1 MITPS
6 IIAGGTPSAAAGM
19 TKHLQTQ
26 TLDRDQEFAAAYY
39 NRGAGM
45 AEDEVLRVMATRVAD
60 GRMDFSQARDQL
72 MDNWMRTPGADR
84 GRRQEKETEFAER
97 LSEAALTLSEGKP
110 LPVQIGVLRSDM
122 HPMVLKGLG
131 LDDGKPLDDSRINAL
146 LSGHRADGK
155 PIEGKRYQKA
165 YDSDPNPATGES
177 KRMSPVGSLGLCPSP
192 DKSISVAFA
201 FGSEVE
207 RAMIFRAHIESAR
220 EAVAWMATEIGQA
233 RQGAGGKDGRVPG
246 EVGWIEFTHHT
257 ARRTT
262 AVVENGEVTF
272 AQKSGTPGDP
282 DLHTH
287 FLIPG
292 AVFLPDGKVSALDSM
307 AVAGFRVAADG
318 YYHARMAT
326 RLRDDGFAVELDE
339 RTGAARMTAI
349 PEDVS
354 RLFSKRM
361 NLGEDVAR
369 ARAAKDGLEWDALA
383 PAQQA
388 ARIGN
393 AAQDYEQREKG
404 GKDDVADVA
413 SWRQQAK
420 DIGWE
425 PPLSFMAAERAS
437 EHAREG
443 PELTREGRDRVAY
456 DIALPWLDGEL
467 QGRAVVQHWD
477 LQRAAFRGLTATR
490 CDGLADMKRV
500 TRLMHD
506 GGVLQYGEKTA
517 VRFAQ
522 EPGKRH
528 VSVTTNMHIDDER
541 EFVALAKAAAAD
553 RNGALTPWQIERAAQ
568 ASGLDFSKEHGKAQL
583 QAMHRLGEGGRFGVA
598 IGAAGSGKSAMLRPL
613 VAAWGER
620 GREVW
625 GASLAWRQADEMA
638 DAGIDR
644 RHVKA
649 FSVLL
654 DGLKDGSIRLDRN
667 SVLAVDE
674 LGLLGTRQ
682 GLELLRARDRHGFAI
697 VALGDS
703 RQCQSINAGSIIDL
717 SRKALGAEQ
726 VPEIITTVRQQT
738 EREREIVGLIRD
750 GQPKQALDMKRSD
763 GTAEM
768 VPGGYAHLVTRTAKL
783 YAERLQATGQA
794 PSISAPTNQ
803 DAHNI
808 GVAVRAERRGMG
820 LIGADVR
827 TVNAT
832 DGERNYSLPLAV
844 GDSVR
849 LFKSTAVRFEN
860 GRGGGSIGRNGTI
873 AEVLALDAAGVTL
886 RSVKTGTAGTVAW
899 DDLADGRGRVKLAYG
914 YSQTVH
920 TNQGAT
926 ADEHIFALPR
936 GSAGIDGNLGY
947 VGNTRHRLRSFV
959 LSSDAAEYAAV
970 KGSRPLND
978 PREVAADDKWA
989 MVAKALVPAP
999 VKDLA
1004 SDFTER
1010 ARGLR
1015 SGAVRIFQHAMHAPE
1030 QRRLHGQS
1038 PSLAPEKG
1046 LAIRAGRSAVM
1057 ERAAEIAR
1065 QIPQYAVEAMRQVQE
1080 QVRDF
1085 GR

>member
-1 MITPS
+1 
-6 IIAGGTPSAAAGM
+6 
-19 TKHLQTQ
+19 
-26 TLDRDQEFAAAYY
+26 
-39 NRGAGM
+39 
-45 AEDEVLRVMATRVAD
+45 
-60 GRMDFSQARDQL
+60 
-72 MDNWMRTPGADR
+72 
-84 GRRQEKETEFAER
+84 
-97 LSEAALTLSEGKP
+97 
-110 LPVQIGVLRSDM
+110 
-122 HPMVLKGLG
+122 
-131 LDDGKPLDDSRINAL
+131 
-146 LSGHRADGK
+146 
-155 PIEGKRYQKA
+155 
-165 YDSDPNPATGES
+165 
-177 KRMSPVGSLGLCPSP
+177 
-192 DKSISVAFA
+192 
-201 FGSEVE
+201 
-207 RAMIFRAHIESAR
+207 MIFRAHIESAR
-220 EAVAWMATEIGQA
+220 EAVAWLATEIAQA

-246 EVGWIEFTHHT
+246 QVGWIEFTHHT

-292 AVFLPDGKVSALDSM
+292 AVFLPDGKVSALDNK

-339 RTGAARMTAI
+339 RTGAARMTAV
-349 PEDVS
+349 PDNAVK
-354 RLFSKRM
+354 LFSKRT
-361 NLGEDVAR
+361 NLGEEVAR
-369 ARAAKDGLEWDALA
+369 ARAAKEGLEWDALA

-393 AAQDYEQREKG
+393 AAQDFEQREKG
-404 GKDDVADVA
+404 GKDDVADVG

-443 PELTREGRDRVAY
+443 PELTREERDRVAY

-467 QGRAVVQHWD
+467 QGRAVLQHWD

-506 GGVLQYGEKTA
+506 EGVLQYGEQTA
-517 VRFAQ
+517 IRFAQ

-541 EFVALAKAAAAD
+541 EFVALARAAAAD
-553 RNGALTPWQIERAAQ
+553 RSGALAAQ
-568 ASGLDFSKEHGKAQL
+568 QVDAEAERFLAANPKIDRNDQHWKAQL
-583 QAMHRLGEGGRFGVA
+583 AAMHRLGEGGRFGVV
-598 IGAAGSGKSAMLRPL
+598 IGAAGSGKSTLLGPL
-613 VAAWGER
+613 TAAWGAQ

-625 GASLAWRQADEMA
+625 GASLAWRQADEMV

-644 RHVKA
+644 RRVKA

-654 DGLKDGSIRLDRN
+654 DGLKDGSIKLDRN

-682 GLELLRARDRHGFAI
+682 GLEVLRARDRHGFAI

-726 VPEIITTVRQQT
+726 VPEILTTVRQAT
-738 EREREIVGLIRD
+738 DREKEIVGLIRD
-750 GQPKQALDMKRSD
+750 GEPKQALDMKRSD
-763 GTAEM
+763 GSAEM
-768 VPGGYAHLVTRTAKL
+768 VPGGYAQLVTRTAKL

-820 LIGADVR
+820 LLGPDVR
-827 TVNAT
+827 PVNAT
-832 DGERNYSLPLAV
+832 DGERNYTLPLAI
-844 GDSVR
+844 GDHVR
-849 LFKSTAVRFEN
+849 LFKSTAVTFEN
-860 GRGGGSIGRNGTI
+860 GRGGSVGRNGTI
-873 AEVLALDAAGVTL
+873 TEVLALDAAGITL
-886 RSVKTGTAGTVAW
+886 RSVKTGTAGNVAW
-899 DDLADGRGRVKLAYG
+899 DDLADGSGRVKLAYG
-914 YSQTVH
+914 YSQTVN

-959 LSSDAAEYAAV
+959 LTSDAAEYAAV

-978 PREVAADDKWA
+978 ARDVTADDKWA

-999 VKDLA
+999 MKDLA

-1030 QRRLHGQS
+1030 QRRLRGQS

-1080 QVRDF
+1080 QVRDL